1 LLFDDMARTAHF
13 GENMRNVHVK
23 SRSLVIIGTFLLGFA
38 AFSFWGL
45 STENNDLLAKIELLE
60 DNLKIGT
67 HKQKELEDELQ
78 SMMRK
83 SADCSKSS
91 SKLTSDLHQKENVVN
106 AQAEEASQWRD
117 KVRRA
122 ESEIE
127 KLKASFSD
135 KLDEV
140 SKLKAQIETKKNEIS
155 AKDAQIHE
163 AQENLSKMKI
173 QLDAKSSPSSQD
185 SPSKMVINQTSST
198 STSQPKDSNIVLA
211 KPLPETDVQNNLPER
226 YVNEPVMSKPDEN
239 DGGEEVELVD
249 PDANKSNNAP
259 ANRVDINFEKKFK
272 DLEEA
277 LGVMGDKNDNVET
290 NDVGN
295 IMEPNL
301 INSLGDDEEVAAPM
315 DKNQRPF
322 HPRSMAK
329 DMDPNPEDPDTE
341 LDDDRMDK

>member
-1 LLFDDMARTAHF
+1 MIYLR
-13 GENMRNVHVK
+13 R
-23 SRSLVIIGTFLLGFA
+23 
-38 AFSFWGL
+38 L
-45 STENNDLLAKIELLE
+45 SC
-60 DNLKIGT
+60 LKITWKSGWYFFYRICIPQIFISWFRIIFWLWRT

-163 AQENLSKMKI
+163 AQENLSKVTRI
-173 QLDAKSSPSSQD
+173 WL
-185 SPSKMVINQTSST
+185 
-198 STSQPKDSNIVLA
+198 
-211 KPLPETDVQNNLPER
+211 QNNTSCIHLLKYYR
-226 YVNEPVMSKPDEN
+226 W
-239 DGGEEVELVD
+239 
-249 PDANKSNNAP
+249 KSNWMPKVVQAVKTHRQ
-259 ANRVDINFEKKFK
+259 RVSIYMFKFK
-272 DLEEA
+272 SIRLK
-277 LGVMGDKNDNVET
+277 L
-290 NDVGN
+290 
-295 IMEPNL
+295 
-301 INSLGDDEEVAAPM
+301 S
-315 DKNQRPF
+315 
-322 HPRSMAK
+322 
-329 DMDPNPEDPDTE
+329 
-341 LDDDRMDK
+341 